1 MQHHR
6 LWFGVSIT
14 VVLLLATGCSHPV
27 PRYTETVENVDR
39 LLAGGNSPVNIGVI
53 GGSESFKSEKLRAD
67 SAISPYGESFADYL
81 QAALKAEFTRAGRLK
96 PDAKVEV
103 AGMLL
108 KNTISVGVETAHSE
122 ISARITVRA
131 GTQLR
136 YDKTHSARDDWPSH
150 FMAALAIPT
159 ARSRYPIVVN
169 KLIGTIFADPEFI
182 AAIR

>member
-1 MQHHR
+1 MQGHR
-6 LWFGVSIT
+6 LLFGASIT
-14 VVLLLATGCSHPV
+14 AVLLLAIGCSQPV

-39 LLAGGNSPVNIGVI
+39 LRAGGNSPVTIGTI
-53 GGSESFKSEKLRAD
+53 GGGESFRSEKLRAD
-67 SAISPYGESFADYL
+67 RAISPYGESFADYL
-81 QAALKAEFTRAGRLK
+81 QAALKAEFARAERLK

-103 AGMLL
+103 AGVLL
-108 KNTISVGVETAHSE
+108 KNTISVGVETAHAE

-131 GTQLR
+131 GSQLR

-150 FMAALAIPT
+150 FMAALAIPM

-169 KLIGTIFADPEFI
+169 KLIGTIFADPAFI